1 MAELE
6 AELAELIGIMVED
19 FYQPKINGFTARSD

>member
-6 AELAELIGIMVED
+6 AELAELIGLMVEE
-19 FYQPKINGFTARSD
+19 FYQPNLNGFTARSD